1 MRQRGFPHRFS
12 HEQFIAEFAPLVQS
26 LNPTALKPTAAA
38 PLPRD
43 VCRMIAEQVGLL
55 RRLASAPH
63 ACACAHPCVRVYIS
77 SERLQRRTSGALQSE
92 VNAALGRSRAVPS
105 APPIVVG
112 SSAILQSMLSSVAIV
127 CRPCVASRELRRE
140 CSKVGHSFAMTARA
154 FAAVLR
160 RRLRLDIP
168 QVTAAAPTRARARC
182 VAREARG
189 ARGGRSRL
197 ARKGR

>member
-112 SSAILQSMLSSVAIV
+112 SSAILQSMLSSVAIGVPSSSDSAMTLAMFASARELSVTPASGRMRSSV
-127 CRPCVASRELRRE
+127 CRPWR
-140 CSKVGHSFAMTARA
+140 
-154 FAAVLR
+154 
-160 RRLRLDIP
+160 
-168 QVTAAAPTRARARC
+168 
-182 VAREARG
+182 
-189 ARGGRSRL
+189 
-197 ARKGR
+197 